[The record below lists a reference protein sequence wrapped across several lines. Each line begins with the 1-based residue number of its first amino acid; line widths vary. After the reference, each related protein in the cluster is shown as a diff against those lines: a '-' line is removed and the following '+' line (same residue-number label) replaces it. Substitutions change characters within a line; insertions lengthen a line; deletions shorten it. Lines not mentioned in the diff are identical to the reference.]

1 MSNNLVLG
9 RGEVYFDRFLAG
21 TQTKIG
27 ERYLGATPSFSV
39 SAETQ
44 ELEHFSSERG
54 LRVKDESVTL
64 QIDVTGQLTV
74 ENMSDENV
82 ALFFF
87 GDAETATI
95 SAATGTVNDFTVQP
109 GLFYQLGATALKPE
123 GVENVTTVTVLRNP
137 ATDNVAAVLNTD
149 YRLDAELGRIEIIPG
164 GAFQPG
170 DIARVTFNTAA
181 QTQGRVLSGSTL
193 IQGAM
198 RFISYNGVGGQR
210 NFYMPKVTLRPNGE
224 FALKGEEWQN
234 ISFNLEILAPGPALS
249 ALIAASRG
257 VTS

>member
-9 RGEVYFDRFLAG
+9 RGEIFFDRFTAG
-21 TQTKIG
+21 TQTKTG
-27 ERYLGATPSFSV
+27 ERYLGATPSFSI

-44 ELEHFSSERG
+44 ELEHYSSERG

-64 QIDVTGQLTV
+64 SIDVTGSLTI
-74 ENMSDENV
+74 EDMSDENV

-95 SAATGTVNDFTVQP
+95 AAATGETEDFTAIP
-109 GLFYQLGATALKPE
+109 GLFYQLGSTVGKPE
-123 GVENVTTVTVLRNP
+123 GVENVSNVSVIRNP
-137 ATDNVAAVLNTD
+137 DSDNETLTLNTD
-149 YRLDAELGRIEIIPG
+149 YRADLELGRIEVIAG
-164 GAFQPG
+164 GAVQSG
-170 DIARVTFNTAA
+170 DTIRVTYNIEG
-181 QTQGRVLSGSTL
+181 QTQTRVLSGSTL
-193 IQGAM
+193 IQGAL
-198 RFISYNGVGGQR
+198 RFISFNGVGGQR

-234 ISFNLEILAPGPALS
+234 IAFNLEILQPGTALS
-249 ALIAASRG
+249 ALIANGRG